1 MSENDGKTIVPS
13 IDDIYMKRKELC
25 KKLYQSK
32 KIFFVFF
39 DKRTLNKTATIY
51 LSLHSTNGN
60 FQIRNNFHGYM
71 GYFGGVK

>member
-32 KIFFVFF
+32 KNFFVFF